1 MYICT
6 HRNKDFICKIYCTPV
21 AGLEA
26 TPRNPRVLWCLLNS
40 ALEIMWYAGPD
51 IYGGSE
57 RWLPWVVAIWNGL
70 LHLLWTFLPQILQ
83 TFPQNPQESAERRL
97 YLKSFGVPNH
107 ALPRHIKY
115 SRNLESNLDPFG
127 PFCSIWVPSLEQK
140 SYTRPFPCS
149 G

>member
-6 HRNKDFICKIYCTPV
+6 HRNKDFVCKIYCTPV

-26 TPRNPRVLWCLLNS
+26 TPRNPRVLWCLLNN
-40 ALEIMWYAGPD
+40 ALEIMWYAGPN

-70 LHLLWTFLPQILQ
+70 LHLLWTFLPQMLQ
-83 TFPQNPQESAERRL
+83 TLPQTPKNQRKDDCTWNL
-97 YLKSFGVPNH
+97 LGC
-107 ALPRHIKY
+107 LIMIKY
-115 SRNLESNLDPFG
+115 NRNLESNLDPFG
-127 PFCSIWVPSLEQK
+127 PFWSIWVPSLEQK

-149 G
+149 S